1 MSTSI
6 TSWKLSR
13 DSATLAQILTFL
25 GPKIEQTKVVSK
37 ALDGSVY
44 IQTIGTGN
52 KYADVT
58 IFATRDEMPDVNEAE
73 ADGALVSVVYRDVQY
88 LGYIEE
94 APDWTEK
101 IAGESYTAT
110 FKLLIDEEVSV

>member
-1 MSTSI
+1 MSI
-6 TSWKLSR
+6 TDWKLSR
-13 DSATLAQILTFL
+13 DSVTLAQILTFL
-25 GPKIEQTKVVSK
+25 GPKIEQTKVTTK

-58 IFATRDEMPDVNEAE
+58 IFASRAEMPAVNEAE

-101 IAGESYTAT
+101 IAGENYTAT

>member
-1 MSTSI
+1 MSI
-6 TSWKLSR
+6 TDWKLSR
-13 DSATLAQILTFL
+13 DSVTLAQILTFL
-25 GPKIEQTKVVSK
+25 GPKIEQTKVTTK

-44 IQTIGTGN
+44 IQTIGTGT

-58 IFATRDEMPDVNEAE
+58 IFATRDEMPAVNEAE
-73 ADGALVSVVYRDVQY
+73 ADGALVSIVYRDVQY

-101 IAGESYTAT
+101 IAGENYTAT

>member
-1 MSTSI
+1 MNI
-6 TSWKLSR
+6 TDWKLSR
-13 DSATLAQILTFL
+13 GSVTLAQILTFL
-25 GPKIEQTKVVSK
+25 GPKIEQTKVTNK

-44 IQTIGTGN
+44 IQTIGTGA

-58 IFATRDEMPDVNEAE
+58 IFATRDEMPAVNEAE
-73 ADGALVSVVYRDVQY
+73 ADGALVSIVYRDVQY

-94 APDWTEK
+94 APDWTKK
-101 IAGESYTAT
+101 IAGENYTAT